1 MSRVGRKPIPVPPDV
16 KVTISEG
23 NLVTVEGP
31 KGKLVQKFHPDMII
45 KQEGDFI
52 KVERPSDNRFHR
64 SLHGLTRALLAN
76 MVTGVKDGFEKRLRV
91 VGVGYR
97 AQLQGDQLV
106 MQLGYSHPVIFK
118 IPEGIKVTVGNPEP
132 LGGVPSIPIVVS
144 GIDKQLVGET
154 AAAIRRLKKPGVYR
168 PSVGIR
174 YEGERVRMKE
184 GKTRV

>member
-16 KVTISEG
+16 KVTISDG

-52 KVERPSDNRFHR
+52 KVERPSDSRFHR

-106 MQLGYSHPVIFK
+106 MQLGYSHPVTFK
-118 IPEGIKVTVGNPEP
+118 IPEGIKVSLPAATRIVVEGADKAFVGKFAAEIRKIYPPEP
-132 LGGVPSIPIVVS
+132 YKG
-144 GIDKQLVGET
+144 K
-154 AAAIRRLKKPGVYR
+154 
-168 PSVGIR
+168 GIR
-174 YEGERVRMKE
+174 YVGEVVRRKL
-184 GKTRV
+184 GKAMAK